1 MIKRT
6 SLNISL
12 IKGLFLYEMTI
23 VFLVMKI
30 EIVHNVEAFCAFF
43 VFVLE
48 LFPLCKHNFPSI
60 IFIG

>member
-1 MIKRT
+1 
-6 SLNISL
+6 
-12 IKGLFLYEMTI
+12 MTI

-48 LFPLCKHNFPSI
+48 LFPLCKHNFLSI
-60 IFIG
+60 IFIEWTKLFSPEKSFSV

>member
-1 MIKRT
+1 
-6 SLNISL
+6 
-12 IKGLFLYEMTI
+12 MTI

-60 IFIG
+60 IVTGWTKLFSPEKSLSV